1 MRHFNDLRDFSVEE
15 INQLLDIAFML
26 KKADKRGAC
35 PQLLKDR
42 SLGMIFA
49 ESSTRTR
56 VSFEVAMT
64 KLGGHAVYMKPGE
77 IHLGKAE
84 TVKDSALVLSR
95 FLDVIMARV
104 HGHDEILELA
114 EHATVPVING
124 MTEYLHPCQAL
135 CDLMTMVEFMPAGKE
150 LKDAK
155 MAFIGDCTDYENVG
169 TALSHLLPRFGAE
182 LIYGSPKEYTGD
194 DAFYEPARKACEE
207 GGGKFSIVEDAKE
220 AVKDADFIYAS
231 VMWYAGYDENEQRRR
246 DIFMPNYQITE
257 ELASLASPEAK
268 FMHYLPA
275 LRGYEMTDGIMDHE
289 RSVLWDQAENR
300 MYSEMAILV
309 YLLYPSIKLNTAS
322 EAQKAVHKAKIEDY
336 LEEILL

>member
-1 MRHFNDLRDFSVEE
+1 MRNFTDLRDFSTEE
-15 INQLLDIAFML
+15 ILQLVELAFKL
-26 KKADKRGAC
+26 KEADKHGAC

-56 VSFEVAMT
+56 VSFEVGMT

-84 TVKDSALVLSR
+84 TIKDSAIVLSR
-95 FLDVIMARV
+95 YVDALMARV

-135 CDLMTMVEFMPAGKE
+135 CDLMTMIEFMP
-150 LKDAK
+150 KDK
-155 MAFIGDCTDYENVG
+155 KLEDVKLAFIGDCTDYENVG

-182 LIYGSPKEYTGD
+182 MVYGSPPEYTGD
-194 DAFYEPARKACEE
+194 EDFYKPAREACAW
-207 GGGKFSIVEDAKE
+207 GGGKFEIVEDPKE

-231 VMWYAGYDENEQRRR
+231 VMWYAGYDENEARRR
-246 DIFMPNYQITE
+246 EVFMPKYQISE
-257 ELASLASPEAK
+257 ELAELASPNAQ

-289 RSVLWDQAENR
+289 RSLLWDQAENR

-309 YLLYPSIKLNTAS
+309 YLLYPSIKLGTAS
-322 EAQKAVHKAKIEDY
+322 AAQKEFYRANVENYVED
-336 LEEILL
+336 ILK